1 MGAGRKPQKNR
12 VPWTDEPPAAR
23 PVVAAQAQP
32 AETPGIVRPEM
43 DADVGA
49 FWDALAPLAAEQGT
63 LVPATALEFRLLCEV
78 AVQQQ
83 RALRN
88 IASGYGAYSNLTKIL
103 EGKMRAFRLAPMG
116 KEIAAPQKDKPMTA
130 LERLR
135 LKGQG
140 LHAVK

>member
-1 MGAGRKPQKNR
+1 MGAGRRPQKNA
-12 VPWTDEPPAAR
+12 VPWTDEKPATR
-23 PVVAAQAQP
+23 PAQAP
-32 AETPGIVRPEM
+32 VHAAEVPGVVRPEM

-49 FWDALAPLAAEQGT
+49 FWDELAPLALEQGT

-103 EGKMRAFRLAPMG
+103 EGKLRSFKLAPMG
-116 KEIAAPQKDKPMTA
+116 KEIAAPPKEKPMTA
-130 LERLR
+130 LERLKM
-135 LKGQG
+135 KGRG